1 MNIGKSHLGPGERP
15 YLIAELGVN
24 HDGSVDRALE
34 LTEQVAK
41 SGADA
46 VKLQYFEADLLMGSA
61 ARLAA
66 YQAAAGESDPVE
78 MLRRLELTLPE
89 MERVIDAAHKHG
101 IDAIVTVFSVD
112 LVPDARKLGWD
123 AFKTASPDI
132 VHRPLLEELLNDG
145 RPLVVSTGAST
156 MEEVRRA
163 MRWLYRAHER
173 VAMLQCVSC
182 YPVPRRQEGF
192 DGILALLE
200 EFWGPVGYSDHTAGL
215 VAGFFAVL
223 HGATIIEKHVTY
235 NREARGPDHSA
246 SLEPHELAHYRQG
259 LDIAAEKIR
268 ENPKQWKIVSQDA
281 DPAIWR
287 FRGPPAKE
295 VLPCELDVRRVSR
308 QSLTTV
314 RALPEGHVLRQ
325 EDLTFK
331 RPGIGIEPW
340 RAEEAVGR
348 RLVAPVDAD
357 LPLMDEHLE
366 PIAVPA
372 RPATGAA

>member
-34 LTEQVAK
+34 LTHDAAK
-41 SGADA
+41 AGADA
-46 VKLQYFEADLLMGSA
+46 VKLQYFEADLLMSKA
-61 ARLAA
+61 AKLAA
-66 YQAAAGESDPVE
+66 YQSAAGESDPIE
-78 MLRRLELTLPE
+78 MLRRLELSIPA
-89 MERVIDAAHKHG
+89 MEQVIDEAHKQG
-101 IDAIVTVFSVD
+101 IDAIVTVFSTD

-132 VHRPLLEELLNDG
+132 VHRPLLEELMNDG

-173 VAMLQCVSC
+173 VAILQCVSS
-182 YPVPRRQEGF
+182 YPVPRRQEGL

-200 EFWGPVGYSDHTAGL
+200 EFWGPVGYSDHTQGL

-223 HGATIIEKHVTY
+223 HGATILEKHVTY
-235 NREARGPDHSA
+235 DKTAKGPDHSA
-246 SLEPHELAHYRQG
+246 SLEPHELAQYRQG

-268 ENPKQWKIVSQDA
+268 ESPKQWKIVSADA

-287 FRGPPAKE
+287 FRGPPTKE
-295 VLPCELDVRRVSR
+295 VLPCEHDVRRLSR
-308 QSLTTV
+308 QSVTTV
-314 RALPEGHVLRQ
+314 RALPEGHVVRP

-331 RPGIGIEPW
+331 RPGTGIEPW
-340 RAEEAVGR
+340 RLEEVVGR
-348 RLVAPVDAD
+348 KLTRTVENDV
-357 LPLMDEHLE
+357 PLAESDLE
-366 PIAVPA
+366 PLAVPA
-372 RPATGAA
+372 RPARGAA